1 MKTYSLIFFAGL
13 LWVGISFSCIN
24 KTNLPENTNSDS
36 TRFAELTYIEDF
48 YDVGT
53 IQSGEIVR
61 HSYQLKNTGNKP
73 LVVMDI
79 IPSCGCT
86 QTNIDKKVLK
96 PGELAILEVTFDSRG
111 WYGTQYKSVTLRTN
125 GIIREKSVTLKAN
138 VVP

>member
-13 LWVGISFSCIN
+13 LWGGISFSCRN
-24 KTNLPENTNSDS
+24 KTNLSEITNSDS

-61 HSYQLKNTGNKP
+61 YSYQLKNTGNKP
-73 LVVMDI
+73 LVVMDV

-96 PGELAILEVTFDSRG
+96 PGELAKLEVTFDSRG